1 MIKTQSG
8 RNLAMVTQVVN
19 GPAQSSEL
27 KQMTQGLISSL
38 LCSPNGTDAEE

>member
-19 GPAQSSEL
+19 GPAQISEL
-27 KQMTQGLISSL
+27 KQMTQGLNSSPF
-38 LCSPNGTDAEE
+38 CSPNGTDEEK